1 MRPDGISNQVHP
13 FDVSLHNQMPEVIL
27 ATLPQT
33 HAYYPNMNIVAKS
46 FEIRNIRPDNYE
58 SYCAQLLDGAN
69 GKRLTATADGCLAA
83 LQTIGDLRR

>member
-1 MRPDGISNQVHP
+1 
-13 FDVSLHNQMPEVIL
+13 
-27 ATLPQT
+27 
-33 HAYYPNMNIVAKS
+33 MNIVAKS

-69 GKRLTATADGCLAA
+69 GKLLTAAADGCLAA

>member
-1 MRPDGISNQVHP
+1 
-13 FDVSLHNQMPEVIL
+13 MPEVIS

-46 FEIRNIRPDNYE
+46 FEIRNIRPDNCE

>member
-1 MRPDGISNQVHP
+1 
-13 FDVSLHNQMPEVIL
+13 MPEVIS

-46 FEIRNIRPDNYE
+46 FEIRNIRLDNYE